1 MAEQTTD
8 RRLLDLPNLLSMSR
22 VVLAAIFPFARR
34 PLSQAVLIGLAAISD
49 FLDGWIARARH
60 TASKWGALLDPITDR
75 VFVIVALATY
85 VFIGALTTGEYF
97 TMIIRDLATAIGFLV
112 ARAVPSLQR
121 VTFKARWAG
130 KITTTVQLLV
140 LLAVPLAPT
149 LVRPLVIAVG
159 VLSVW
164 AIVDYTLALQRA
176 RAAA

>member
-8 RRLLDLPNLLSMSR
+8 RRLLDVPNLLSMSR

-97 TMIIRDLATAIGFLV
+97 TMIVRDLATAIGFLV

-140 LLAVPLAPT
+140 LIAVPLAPT